1 MSASPSPSSPSG
13 RYRWYICALL
23 FVCTTINYV
32 DRNSLSVLKTTLQ
45 SELGWRDVDYGW
57 ITFAFTTAYAAFP
70 SIVGAAIDRF
80 GVKASLAGALVL
92 WSTMAAA
99 HALVRSVVGFV
110 VVRFLLG
117 VAEAANFPASIKA
130 VAMWFPQHERALATG
145 LFNAGTNV
153 GVMVSFVT
161 VWIASRWGWPWAFI
175 SIGLIGFAWLA
186 LWQTGFDAPRDSSR
200 VSAAEREYIEAG
212 LPPAG
217 ETLAV
222 HWTALLRYRQIW
234 PFLIGKLLTD
244 PVWWFYLY
252 WLPSYLERERGQD
265 PLKSAL
271 LLGLIYTGASVGS
284 IAGGWLSGF
293 LIGRGQPVG
302 RARLGAMLLPAA
314 LMPCAIFAYY
324 TSSFTVCVALITL
337 ATACHQAWSANIF
350 TTATDLFP
358 AKVSGAVVGLG
369 ATTGGIGG
377 MFMTLLAALTIE
389 WTGNQQLI
397 FIWAG
402 VMHPISL
409 LIYWLWLKGTFTM
422 ANVDRLPDLGRASQ
436 PLLAAG
442 SILGVAGVALVGVIA
457 ANWRACVQAA
467 RLAGAAQAVTA
478 AVGVTLI
485 GAALLYA
492 GTARAPRS

>member
-1 MSASPSPSSPSG
+1 
-13 RYRWYICALL
+13 
-23 FVCTTINYV
+23 
-32 DRNSLSVLKTTLQ
+32 
-45 SELGWRDVDYGW
+45 
-57 ITFAFTTAYAAFP
+57 
-70 SIVGAAIDRF
+70 
-80 GVKASLAGALVL
+80 
-92 WSTMAAA
+92 
-99 HALVRSVVGFV
+99 
-110 VVRFLLG
+110 
-117 VAEAANFPASIKA
+117 
-130 VAMWFPQHERALATG
+130 
-145 LFNAGTNV
+145 
-153 GVMVSFVT
+153 
-161 VWIASRWGWPWAFI
+161 
-175 SIGLIGFAWLA
+175 
-186 LWQTGFDAPRDSSR
+186 
-200 VSAAEREYIEAG
+200 
-212 LPPAG
+212 
-217 ETLAV
+217 
-222 HWTALLRYRQIW
+222 
-234 PFLIGKLLTD
+234 
-244 PVWWFYLY
+244 
-252 WLPSYLERERGQD
+252 
-265 PLKSAL
+265 
-271 LLGLIYTGASVGS
+271 
-284 IAGGWLSGF
+284 
-293 LIGRGQPVG
+293 
-302 RARLGAMLLPAA
+302 MLLPAA